1 MKRILALLL
10 ACLLLCAPALAET
23 VTLSAEAAALCGVW
37 ELTALIVDGA
47 TLNPAFYGM
56 TMTLTFNPDGSFI
69 SDDGKQPVN
78 AAWQVADGVVKAG
91 NATLTPLDDGRL
103 SLASGSNTM
112 LFTQRERFDVAVAP
126 TPSPTPVPTSE
137 PSATPAPTL
146 SPEDSRAPFCGE
158 WLLTSLISNGVT
170 LNPALYGVAMTLT
183 FHADGTFISDDGKQV
198 TTTTWQVTDEGIT
211 AGKATLTP
219 GEDGSLT
226 LISGGNTM
234 VFTRPQSAATPTPA
248 PTATPAPTP
257 TLPEDMLPYVGV
269 WHLCYVHHDDVF
281 DGLYGDLRV
290 LSVFGTLTLQEN
302 RNARLKVLADGVTYL
317 DESSVWLSGGD
328 AMYFSATLA
337 PMTLLDSPD
346 GPFLRYGTETDYLI
360 FHRSEDAVWTP
371 QADTTAAA
379 PILFDV
385 HYTAVSYSTLGMTI
399 PVSEEEDL
407 LTFVIKSN
415 GTCAISM
422 YGIAFTCSYAQQAD
436 GSYTGSFM
444 GESFTFT
451 PTATGLD
458 LHMPGMDTT
467 FSLVA
472 NPAQP

>member
-37 ELTALIVDGA
+37 ELSALIVDGA

-112 LFTQRERFDVAVAP
+112 LFTQREHFDVAVAP

-234 VFTRPQSAATPTPA
+234 VFTRLQAPVTPAPTPTPA
-248 PTATPAPTP
+248 PTAT
-257 TLPEDMLPYVGV
+257 LPPEIEALVGT
-269 WHLCYVHHDDVF
+269 WYMCYCGDNDLI
-281 DGLYGDLRV
+281 GAIGDLRSLGV
-290 LSVFGTLTLQEN
+290 TGKLILQPNHTGRYMILLEGMACVDETGTWITSDGVSYFGTDFLPLTLLE
-302 RNARLKVLADGVTYL
+302 
-317 DESSVWLSGGD
+317 
-328 AMYFSATLA
+328 AT
-337 PMTLLDSPD
+337 D
-346 GPFLRYGTETDYLI
+346 GPFLRYGTETDYTI

-371 QADTTAAA
+371 NTTSAAAA
-379 PILFDV
+379 PLQYNV
-385 HYTAVSYSTLGMTI
+385 PYYCTSYSVYGFVMPFEEDYGIFSVTFQQNGQCCITMLGMPTLYQ
-399 PVSEEEDL
+399 PY
-407 LTFVIKSN
+407 TFI
-415 GTCAISM
+415 
-422 YGIAFTCSYAQQAD
+422 D
-436 GSYTGSFM
+436 GAYKTNYM
-444 GESFTFT
+444 GESLSFT
-451 PTATGLD
+451 PTSAGLD
-458 LHMPGMDTT
+458 LSMDGMTLNFT
-467 FSLVA
+467 PVQAS
-472 NPAQP
+472 P